1 MPINKST
8 HETGARAKAGLVA
21 AKRTRGPRQLYV
33 VRHGERID
41 FTFGKDWIRN
51 SFDSAGGTRAEA
63 SLGELPESWC
73 YTIGSLLQAII
84 SGTILTCR
92 NRCQRGAE
100 GILITSTTRL
110 SLRKVTFKR
119 ACSVKTLL
127 FISHSVCEDEFKP
140 VFDFV
145 GNALKDVEVPIDHV
159 YPSPSLRCLQTA
171 TGIVQGLGLQ
181 RKLHVEPGLFE
192 WLGWYK
198 TGLPVFMNNEELVSA
213 GFNID
218 ATYEPVWPVSRYNL
232 DEDIDGYYDR
242 CHETTRAILQ
252 RHEHEGETETNV

>member
-1 MPINKST
+1 MHKSSSAESSPPPQQQQQPKAATSQQRQAPVIPPRTATLPSSQPAPSSNAQSSPKPPLLVPRKAKDATKPADDRDTTNCKTPGPASTNQSAAMPINKST

-73 YTIGSLLQAII
+73 YTIGSLLQATI

-92 NRCQRGAE
+92 NRCQHDAE

-127 FISHSVCEDEFKP
+127 FISHSVFED
-140 VFDFV
+140 DLNFV
-145 GNALKDVEVPIDHV
+145 V
-159 YPSPSLRCLQTA
+159 
-171 TGIVQGLGLQ
+171 
-181 RKLHVEPGLFE
+181 
-192 WLGWYK
+192 
-198 TGLPVFMNNEELVSA
+198 
-213 GFNID
+213 
-218 ATYEPVWPVSRYNL
+218 
-232 DEDIDGYYDR
+232 
-242 CHETTRAILQ
+242 
-252 RHEHEGETETNV
+252 